1 MNRILFVD
9 DEPEVLSGLRRLLRR
24 SFGDWELGFAATG
37 AEALELCSAEQ
48 FDLVVSDGQMPSM
61 SGPEFLREVMRRCP
75 DTVRFVLSGQFR
87 WDLAVESVGVAHQ
100 FFNKPCDPRLVMS
113 AARRVGAL
121 REQFPQTAARR
132 AVGRVQGL
140 PSQPTAYAELV
151 NRVKSSRACI
161 ESATEIIVRDVAL
174 IARTLHLVSS
184 GFFGTPTQV
193 ASPAHAVKLL
203 GLRTIKALLDSSDA
217 FLSGDCTADREEEIR
232 LLNDHSFA
240 VAAAAKRIAETVCDD
255 PSLIADSYLA
265 GVLHEIGALALFGS
279 PAALGSPTRP
289 TLDGRA
295 GSAGAWS
302 PADPR
307 LSGPD
312 IGGYLAAIWGLSGP
326 IVEAI
331 AYYRAPGAAPAETIS
346 PLLAVHVAHALVE
359 PSGASPTDG
368 EDAIDFGYL
377 ERAGLADQLDN
388 WREICAA
395 HRSEV
400 LL

>member
-24 SFGDWELGFAATG
+24 SFGEWELAFAATG
-37 AEALELCSAEQ
+37 AEALDLCSAQ
-48 FDLVVSDGQMPSM
+48 RFDLVVSDGQMPSM
-61 SGPEFLREVMRRCP
+61 SGPEFLREVMRRSS

-87 WDLAVESVGVAHQ
+87 WDLAVQSVGVAHQ

-113 AARRVGAL
+113 AASRIGAL
-121 REQFPQTAARR
+121 REQFPESAARR

-161 ESATEIIVRDVAL
+161 ESATEIIVRDVAM

-203 GLRTIKALLDSSDA
+203 GLRTIKSLLEASDA
-217 FLSGDCTADREEEIR
+217 FLSDDSTADREEKIR
-232 LLNDHSFA
+232 MLNDHSFA
-240 VAAAAKRIAETVCDD
+240 VAAAAKRIAETVSDD
-255 PSLIADSYLA
+255 QSLIADAYLA
-265 GVLHEIGALALFGS
+265 GVLHEIGALALLGS
-279 PAALGSPTRP
+279 AAALGSPTEP
-289 TLDGRA
+289 TRDGRA
-295 GSAGAWS
+295 GSAGAWPS
-302 PADPR
+302 ADP
-307 LSGPD
+307 LLWGPD
-312 IGGYLAAIWGLSGP
+312 IGGYLAAIWGLPERS
-326 IVEAI
+326 VQAI
-331 AYYRAPGAAPAETIS
+331 AYCRAPAAAPAGSFS

-359 PSGASPTDG
+359 PGGLPAPDG
-368 EDAIDFGYL
+368 EDAIDVRYV
-377 ERAGLADQLDN
+377 ERTGLADQLEN

-395 HRSEV
+395 YHAEA